1 MAEHLALALSLI
13 AIAGLAWRWP
23 RGFALRP
30 EPLVLPAS
38 LASPLHGEAAM
49 LEILCQDIRA
59 RTSGMVGLAEQ
70 LVGAP
75 LAEDQQHQAELI
87 ADSGRTMIRLLGD
100 VLDVTR
106 IDAAGLQLLAEP
118 TDLREVLDH
127 HVNLMR
133 ASARTRGLALS
144 LMVDD
149 AVPPQVVL
157 DRTRLRQVLL
167 NLVGNAVKFTQRGT
181 IEVQARVAQT
191 AGGSQLAI
199 SVIDSGI
206 GIARERQAAI
216 FQPFFRHE
224 VGTAPSGRTT
234 SGTGLGLALASRI
247 VNAMGGEIA
256 LESAPGLGSC
266 FTVRLPMV
274 VAGTDYDPTS
284 YSPERG
290 CESVPEPGQVALS
303 PGLAQLCDLEERYN
317 RRKDSLFASLQAALS
332 TPPQRAAETDWTAIA
347 SQLHRLAGVAANF
360 DNARLGDLAR
370 HLHDQFRAQANAHQ
384 RHALLAENWDALQA
398 ER

>member
-1 MAEHLALALSLI
+1 
-13 AIAGLAWRWP
+13 
-23 RGFALRP
+23 
-30 EPLVLPAS
+30 
-38 LASPLHGEAAM
+38 M
-49 LEILCQDIRA
+49 LEALCQEIRA
-59 RTSGMVGLAEQ
+59 RSSGMVGLAEQ

-75 LAEDQQHQAELI
+75 LPEDQRHQAELI

-106 IDAAGLQLLAEP
+106 IDTGGLQLLAEP

-133 ASARTRGLALS
+133 SSARTRGLALS

-149 AVPPQVVL
+149 AVPPLVVL
-157 DRTRLRQVLL
+157 DRARLRQVLL

-199 SVIDSGI
+199 SVIDPGV
-206 GIARERQAAI
+206 GIAREQQAAI
-216 FQPFFRHE
+216 FQPFFRQE
-224 VGTAPSGRTT
+224 AGSFTPARGT
-234 SGTGLGLALASRI
+234 SGTGLGLALSSRI
-247 VNAMGGEIA
+247 VAAMGGEIA

-274 VAGTDYDPTS
+274 MTDAEHDPAPC
-284 YSPERG
+284 SPERA
-290 CESVPEPGQVALS
+290 PEPESEPERELTQVALS
-303 PGLAQLCDLEERYN
+303 PNLARLCDLEARYK
-317 RRKDSLFASLQAALS
+317 RRKDTLFASLHAALD

-360 DNARLGDLAR
+360 DDARLGDIAR
-370 HLHDQFRAQANAHQ
+370 HLHDQFRTLGTARQ
-384 RHALLAENWDALQA
+384 RHALLSQSWDALQA
-398 ER
+398 AR